1 MADKQELK
9 IINSFIDSNP
19 KNKRRR
25 RNKIILEN
33 DSFELIYDKQ
43 KEDVM
48 IVKKDDLYFSIIP
61 YDTSRKYIE
70 TATLLYNQNPEFL
83 DDYLVKHQE
92 NLSTYV
98 KLALFQ
104 VTGERY
110 EADSPEVLHELS
122 FLEMDIY
129 FKIQVVGRLLQHDET
144 GPLSAT
150 LPYKFLYQF
159 NMKTGIHGFINEWLR
174 FLKHTQETFPLSID
188 LDKPL
193 LIEEINQKGTSNRT
207 ELALLEI
214 PYGLTLRKSE
224 LSQSQLTELMA
235 IRKDYKAHS
244 KHPREIQEYFDL
256 VHPNRTDN
264 LINVVSDFQSKTGEL
279 LLESPHFNIF
289 VGNLVHESSTSSHLM
304 NTRLKGIAVMGN
316 HDIVQLVRAH
326 PHYFSKEWIDTLVE
340 AKEKDYRVLK
350 VTDETSYDLCK
361 KELEKIYPNITFLN
375 NDVFYHQG
383 VRYIGLTLPVSYVKE
398 RFLVQNLLVSKL
410 AELLGDD
417 NKMPTVIISHAP
429 LFNEL
434 SLLSPD
440 SSSYQK
446 EWVCENQELAQLFSS
461 YNILGVIHG
470 HHLIPASSGVI
481 DFREFMGKELFV
493 LCSIYSNINNGFDL
507 EPVLKQLIFKQEME
521 VTK

>member
-1 MADKQELK
+1 MTDKQELK

-92 NLSTYV
+92 KLSTYV
-98 KLALFQ
+98 KFALFQ

-110 EADSPEVLHELS
+110 EANSPEVLHELS
-122 FLEMDIY
+122 FLDKDIY

-174 FLKHTQETFPLSID
+174 FLKQTKETFPLSIEVG
-188 LDKPL
+188 KPL
-193 LIEEINQKGTSNRT
+193 LIEEKNQKGTSNRT
-207 ELALLEI
+207 ELALLEV

-224 LSQSQLTELMA
+224 LSQGQLTELMA

-304 NTRLKGIAVMGN
+304 NDKLKGIGVMGN
-316 HDIVQLVRAH
+316 HDIVQLVKAH
-326 PHYFSKEWIDTLVE
+326 PHNFSSEWVKSLVE
-340 AKEKDYRVLK
+340 TEDKDYRALR
-350 VTDETSYDLCK
+350 VTDEVYYELCK
-361 KELEKIYPNITFLN
+361 KELEKIYPNVTFLN
-375 NDVFYHQG
+375 NDVFYHEG
-383 VRYIGLTLPVSYVKE
+383 VRYIGLTIPISYVQE
-398 RFLVQNLLVSKL
+398 RYLVQKIIAGKL
-410 AELLGDD
+410 AELLGED
-417 NKMPTVIISHAP
+417 KQIPTIIISHAP

-434 SLLSPD
+434 NLLSPE

-446 EWVCENQELAQLFSS
+446 EWVCQNQELAELFSN

-493 LCSIYSNINNGFDL
+493 LCSIYSNLNNGFDL
-507 EPVLKQLIFKQEME
+507 DPVLKQLIRKQGME
-521 VTK
+521 VEK

>member
-1 MADKQELK
+1 MADNQELQ
-9 IINSFIDSNP
+9 IINHFIDNNP

-33 DSFELIYDKQ
+33 KSFELVFDKQ
-43 KEDVM
+43 KED
-48 IVKKDDLYFSIIP
+48 IVIAKKDDLYFSIIP

-83 DDYLVKHQE
+83 DEYLLKHQE

-110 EADSPEVLHELS
+110 ESTSPEVLHELS
-122 FLEMDIY
+122 FLEKDIY

-159 NMKTGIHGFINEWLR
+159 NMKTGIHGYINEWLT
-174 FLKHTQETFPLSID
+174 FLKQTKETLPLSIGSTQQ
-188 LDKPL
+188 L
-193 LIEEINQKGTSNRT
+193 LIEENNSLTDAYNT
-207 ELALLEI
+207 ELALLEV

-224 LSQSQLTELMA
+224 LSQAQLTELMT

-244 KHPREIQEYFDL
+244 KHPSEIQEYFDL

-264 LINVVSDFQSKTGEL
+264 LINVVSDIQSNTGEL
-279 LLESPHFNIF
+279 LLESPNFNILA
-289 VGNLVHESSTSSHLM
+289 GNLIHEKTVHPPIPNDL
-304 NTRLKGIAVMGN
+304 LKGIAVIGN
-316 HDIVQLVRAH
+316 HDIVQCVKQNSKK
-326 PHYFSKEWIDTLVE
+326 YSKEWQDGLFNVDD
-340 AKEKDYRVLK
+340 KDFRVLK
-350 VTDETSYDLCK
+350 ITDEEGYDLCK
-361 KELEKIYPNITFLN
+361 AELEKLYPHITFLN
-375 NDVFYHQG
+375 NDVFYHEG
-383 VRYIGLTLPVSYVKE
+383 VRYLGLTVPVSYVQE
-398 RFLVQNLLVSKL
+398 RFLVQKILASKL
-410 AELLGDD
+410 IKLLDGDRD
-417 NKMPTVIISHAP
+417 IPTVIISHAP

-446 EWVCENQELAQLFSS
+446 EWVCENSQLAQIFSD

-470 HHLIPASSGVI
+470 HHLIPASSGMI

-493 LCSIYSNINNGFDL
+493 LCSIYSSLNNGFDL
-507 EPVLKQLIFKQEME
+507 EPVLKQLIRKQERNDS
-521 VTK
+521 